1 MKKVNRLMQ
10 YAFLGALFV
19 AGESAMAISLDEYLT
34 TAKNK
39 NPLFQSYDLSVE
51 AAKAKSDSSELEL
64 EPLFTA
70 GYMRSA
76 DKSLPSMIAKER
88 NVEQYNV
95 GLAKKFWTGTAVKI
109 EAIGRDFQ
117 NNGALVSGIDRYT
130 TGELGV
136 TVSQSLLK
144 DFFGAGTRKKL
155 ERAQSEAKIGISV
168 AELQRRGYL
177 LQVESDFW
185 DYILASEDVTLK
197 KANLERAQ
205 RLEKWMSNRVG
216 NGLGERA
223 DLYNIKALSTLRLVQ
238 YQMAQD
244 ELKNQEVKIRQNLS
258 LEDSEAMPTLK
269 GELTTAR
276 SYMQNL
282 KNKKDIISLEA
293 EVSRL
298 EAETK
303 MLASE
308 EVADGL
314 KPDLNLFG
322 AYAHTSY
329 DNDRS
334 QAMKDIAKADYPK
347 STIGVNLSWPINTG
361 AKNGLRDS
369 VHKEALA
376 AQIRAENKKR
386 NAQSDWQNLQRKY
399 EVAVQNVKTLE
410 QVAQLQRERLK
421 EEQNR
426 FSKGR
431 SITQSV
437 VTAETDAAEAEISLL
452 KARSGLRKLEASSLL
467 YVSRSDVE

>member
-1 MKKVNRLMQ
+1 MKQINKWRLF
-10 YAFLGALFV
+10 ALLGGLSIGADAAL
-19 AGESAMAISLDEYLT
+19 GMSLDEYLS

-51 AAKAKSDSSELEL
+51 AAKARSDSSELEL

-70 GYMRSA
+70 GYLRSS

-88 NVEQYNV
+88 NVEQYSV
-95 GLAKKFWTGTAVKI
+95 GLAKKFWTGTAVKL
-109 EAIGRDFQ
+109 EAIERDFQ
-117 NNGALVSGIDRYT
+117 NNGPMVPGIERYS
-130 TGELGV
+130 TGEVGV

-144 DFFGAGTRKKL
+144 DFFGAGTRKKI

-168 AELQRRGYL
+168 AELQRRGFL

-185 DYILASEDVTLK
+185 DYVLASEDVTLK

-205 RLEKWMSNRVG
+205 RLEKWMSSRVG

-223 DLYNIKALSTLRLVQ
+223 DLYNIRALATVRQVQ

-244 ELKNQEVKIRQNLS
+244 ELKNQEIKIRQNLS
-258 LEDSEAMPTLK
+258 LADGETSPVLK
-269 GELTTAR
+269 GELSTAR

-282 KNKKDIISLEA
+282 KNKKDIVSLEA

-298 EAETK
+298 EAKTK
-303 MLASE
+303 ALAAE
-308 EVADGL
+308 EVDDGL
-314 KPDLNLFG
+314 KPDLNVFG
-322 AYAHTSY
+322 SYAQTSF

-334 QAMKDIAKADYPK
+334 QAIKDVSKSDYPR

-361 AKNGLRDS
+361 AKNGLSDAAR
-369 VHKEALA
+369 KEALA
-376 AQIRAENKKR
+376 AQIRADNKKR

-399 EVAVQNVKTLE
+399 EVALQNVKTLE
-410 QVAQLQRERLK
+410 QVANLQRERLK

-431 SITQSV
+431 SITQAV
-437 VTAETDAAEAEISLL
+437 VTAETDAAEAEINLL
-452 KARSGLRKLEASSLL
+452 KAKSGLRKLEASSLL
-467 YVSRSDVE
+467 YVSKEDVL